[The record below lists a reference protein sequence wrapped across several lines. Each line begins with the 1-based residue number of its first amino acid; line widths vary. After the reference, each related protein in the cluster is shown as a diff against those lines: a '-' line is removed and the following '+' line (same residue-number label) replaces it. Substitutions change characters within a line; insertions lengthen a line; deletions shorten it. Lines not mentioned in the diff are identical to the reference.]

1 MIYIRFYRKGS
12 QGDIHM
18 VMDGHAGAA
27 PKGEDLICA
36 AASMLCYTAGQAVQF
51 LWEQGKLK
59 CRPKIQIREGRAVII
74 ATPKKE
80 AEAETLYLFWVVQ
93 AGAWVLA
100 RNYPR
105 FVRTFP
111 ISLEEKREEP

>member
-1 MIYIRFYRKGS
+1 MIVIRFYKKRSGV
-12 QGDIHM
+12 HL

-27 PKGEDLICA
+27 PKGEDLVCA

-51 LWEQGKLK
+51 LWEQGKLR
-59 CRPKIQIREGRAVII
+59 CHPRIQIRDGRAVII
-74 ATPKKE
+74 ATPKKDTE
-80 AEAETLYLFWVVQ
+80 AEVLYLFWVIQ

-105 FVRTFP
+105 FVRTIP
-111 ISLEEKREEP
+111 IHLEEGGEEA

>member
-1 MIYIRFYRKGS
+1 MIMIRFYKKENGV
-12 QGDIHM
+12 HL

-51 LWEQGKLK
+51 LWEQGKLE
-59 CRPKIQIREGRAVII
+59 CHPRIEIQEGRAVII
-74 ATPKKE
+74 ARAKEETE
-80 AEAETLYLFWVVQ
+80 AEVLYLYWVIQ

-100 RNYPR
+100 RNYPKY
-105 FVRTFP
+105 VGLMP
-111 ISLEEKREEP
+111 MAMEEKEE